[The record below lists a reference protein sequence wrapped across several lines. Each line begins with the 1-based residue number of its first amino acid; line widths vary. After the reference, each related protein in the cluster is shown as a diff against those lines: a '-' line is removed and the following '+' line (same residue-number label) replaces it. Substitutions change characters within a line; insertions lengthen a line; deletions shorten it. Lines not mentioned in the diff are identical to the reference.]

1 MRNIRIFITKFI
13 SHENARNANNPVV
26 LVLFCGHVSRES
38 RDVTQPL
45 AGPGYCTALELQ
57 TKVRE
62 DFTITEKA
70 PTGAKQALTHSAN
83 IS

>member
-38 RDVTQPL
+38 RDVTQPHFFL
-45 AGPGYCTALELQ
+45 LDLDTALELQ

-62 DFTITEKA
+62 DFTITEEA
-70 PTGAKQALTHSAN
+70 STRAFS
-83 IS
+83 